1 MDLLTECLSH
11 LRESLLD
18 EAPSSSSSSSP
29 SPLSAAAVLR
39 MASTSADFLHLAGYR
54 RDARAANR
62 WGLIGHTLHSS
73 VCFCCELRIG
83 EGLVGWLGVG
93 YQLSSIR
100 ER

>member
-62 WGLIGHTLHSS
+62 WGLIANSS
-73 VCFCCELRIG
+73 CGCFCCELGIG
-83 EGLVGWLGVG
+83 EGLVG
-93 YQLSSIR
+93 
-100 ER
+100 

>member
-18 EAPSSSSSSSP
+18 EAPSSSSPSP

-62 WGLIGHTLHSS
+62 WGLIGHTLHSCILLES
-73 VCFCCELRIG
+73 AFVVSL
-83 EGLVGWLGVG
+83 GLGRG
-93 YQLSSIR
+93 
-100 ER
+100 